1 MSKKEAVLKVYN
13 DIKNETK
20 KEAMSIALKK

>member
-13 DIKNETK
+13 DIKNVTK